1 MTYQIYFEQNA
12 NRGSFAIDAL
22 AETAGGVWTS
32 STNDFGKLEEVPDEN
47 IEYLDSILDNDS
59 DVLDYH
65 KID

>member
-1 MTYQIYFEQNA
+1 MNYKVYFEKNA
-12 NRGSFAIDAL
+12 NRGSFAINAL
-22 AETAGGVWTS
+22 AETADGVWTS
-32 STNDFGKLEEVPDEN
+32 STNDFGMLEGVPDEN